1 MFDLIKYAM
10 DNRVPVVID
19 PHTTDGG
26 VRIAIGTMVVAST
39 CATLIENTQSELIL
53 PGDDVREA
61 CDRMLAKIGSRKASH
76 YGNTEQ
82 SRKREE
88 MERFWKEGK
97 AIFVSE
103 DQM

>member
-1 MFDLIKYAM
+1 MLDLIEYAF
-10 DNRVPVVID
+10 DNNVAIVID
-19 PHTTDGG
+19 PFSEVGIKITAGTRVITAENSTTVYGG
-26 VRIAIGTMVVAST
+26 FNAEVIPEEA
-39 CATLIENTQSELIL
+39 
-53 PGDDVREA
+53 REA
-61 CDRMLAKIGSRKASH
+61 LDMLMAKIGSRKASH

-82 SRKREE
+82 ARKREE

>member
-1 MFDLIKYAM
+1 MFDLIKYAA
-10 DNRVPVVID
+10 DNKVAIVID
-19 PHTTDGG
+19 PYESDG
-26 VRIAIGTMVVAST
+26 VRIVIGTKITRSANE
-39 CATLIENTQSELIL
+39 TLVKNTQSEAVK
-53 PGDDVREA
+53 PKDVREA
-61 CDRMLAKIGSRKASH
+61 CDRMLARIGSRKAYH

-88 MERFWKEGK
+88 MERFWKEGR